1 MRQDRQG
8 RPATSDGRRAQ
19 ESDARDPVLDP
30 VERASESIFGVL
42 MAVSIVGAL
51 SVTSGSSQEIRTTL
65 VMALACNIAWGLTD
79 AVMYL
84 VTTAITKSR
93 NFRLAR
99 RLQQTTDP
107 REVRR
112 IVTDALPASVVAC
125 ARDETIEA
133 MGKDLC
139 ALHVPKTALSSR
151 DLLAALSVFLVVV
164 AATFPI
170 VLPFLFTKDVAVA
183 KRVSNAL
190 AVAVLYAQGYVVGR
204 FSGATPWAYGV
215 SFAGL
220 GAVLVAVIMA
230 LGG

>member
-1 MRQDRQG
+1 MAQD
-8 RPATSDGRRAQ
+8 SDGRDR
-19 ESDARDPVLDP
+19 VLDP

-65 VMALACNIAWGLTD
+65 FMALACNIAWGITD

-84 VTTAITKSR
+84 VTTAITRGR

-99 RLQQTTDP
+99 RLQHTADD
-107 REVRR
+107 REARR
-112 IVTDALPASVVAC
+112 IVTDALPESVVAC

-133 MGKDLC
+133 LRRDLC
-139 ALHVPKTALSSR
+139 ALRIPRTALSSR
-151 DLLAALSVFLVVV
+151 DFLGALSVFLVVV

-170 VLPFLFTKDVAVA
+170 VLPFLLTRDVVVA
-183 KRVSNAL
+183 RRASNAL
-190 AVAVLYAQGYVVGR
+190 AVAVLFAQGYVVGR
-204 FSGATPWAYGV
+204 YSGATPWRYGIA
-215 SFAGL
+215 FAGL
-220 GAVLVAVIMA
+220 GAFLVAVIVA